1 MKFKRISALILSVI
15 MLFAAA
21 GCGGKT
27 ANKGEIL
34 TAINPNNTNRFYYSV
49 IYPSDSSDEVE
60 SAAKKIRTELK
71 AAFDVYVEANKDEK
85 VEADSNNHLQVIM
98 VHFSLNLA
106 RALGLNYP
114 KFSDSCRFFQ
124 LAI

>member
-1 MKFKRISALILSVI
+1 
-15 MLFAAA
+15 MLPRDAAA
-21 GCGGKT
+21 KP

-85 VEADSNNHLQVIM
+85 VEADSNNPEILIGNTDRQET
-98 VHFSLNLA
+98 A
-106 RALGLNYP
+106 EALEILKSKPRKLLSGFYN
-114 KFSDSCRFFQ
+114 
-124 LAI
+124 